1 MMLALC
7 CITKLQSNSNVTLI
21 DLLYVFTCVTFEA
34 SKYWEPLTPNSL
46 GSPHC
51 GLQLF
56 SLLSM
61 IHRLYNGD
69 WHYHRNS
76 VIFNIY
82 LYIKPK

>member
-21 DLLYVFTCVTFEA
+21 DLLHVFTCVTFEA
-34 SKYWEPLTPNSL
+34 SKYWEPLTPNYL

-56 SLLSM
+56 SLLCK
-61 IHRLYNGD
+61 ILRLYNGD
-69 WHYHRNS
+69 
-76 VIFNIY
+76 
-82 LYIKPK
+82 

>member
-56 SLLSM
+56 SLLSK

-69 WHYHRNS
+69 
-76 VIFNIY
+76 
-82 LYIKPK
+82 